1 MSTTTAVTVVEKPQ
15 AALAAPSNA
24 GRELALYGLD
34 REQVELIKRT
44 VAKGA
49 TDDQLALF
57 LTTAKRT
64 GLDPFAKQI
73 YCVIRYTKD
82 GPSMAIQ
89 TGIDGYRTIA
99 MRTAECDGQEGPF
112 WCGED
117 GVWKDVWLPK
127 EPPRAAKVVV
137 YRKGST
143 KPFVGVASWASY
155 VQIGK
160 DSKPTD
166 AWSRMPDVMLAKC
179 AEALALRKAF
189 PFEMG
194 GVYIPEEMDQ
204 AGNVIDVPSVE
215 KLVSVPPANAA
226 PPVDTWAEFLAD
238 LAPLGDPT
246 GDELPASQWDEEHI
260 GRAWRAILDAHATV
274 PDVNKAIGPWAA
286 VLDRHAKISTRVAA
300 LKADLAPL
308 YKARTSAIREAVAA
322 SVAKAMPEGS
332 AS

>member
-1 MSTTTAVTVVEKPQ
+1 MTDQTANANQTTAI
-15 AALAAPSNA
+15 AAPTANV

-34 REQVELIKRT
+34 REQVALIKRT

-73 YCVIRYTKD
+73 YCVIRDTKD
-82 GPSMAIQ
+82 GPVMAIQ

-99 MRTAECDGQEGPF
+99 MRTGECDGQEGPF

-143 KPFVGVASWASY
+143 KPFVGVASWDSY
-155 VQIGK
+155 VQVGK
-160 DSKPTD
+160 DSKPNGQ
-166 AWSRMPDVMLAKC
+166 WPRMPDVMLAKC

-194 GVYIPEEMDQ
+194 GVYTDEEMGQ

-215 KLVSVPPANAA
+215 KLVAVPPANAE
-226 PPVDTWAEFLAD
+226 PQVDTWAAFLGDLAD
-238 LAPLGDPT
+238 APGAGAYAEAFGSPVPQWT
-246 GDELPASQWDEEHI
+246 EEEIVASFQRMFEDA
-260 GRAWRAILDAHATV
+260 GTVRALNTAV
-274 PDVNKAIGPWAA
+274 GPWVA
-286 VLDRHAKISTRVAA
+286 VIDRHAKVATRVAKFKESIA
-300 LKADLAPL
+300 GP
-308 YKARTSAIREAVAA
+308 YKARAAALREAEKAA
-322 SVAKAMPEGS
+322 QTGGQP
-332 AS
+332 